1 MLTHTLARLMA
12 VVPSPLK
19 YRLARLKPLYNC
31 LLGFGSRVVTVR
43 LPGGTVRW
51 QIDALT
57 SQQHLLGTYEPYLQ
71 AALARWVRPG
81 DVVYDIGAHAG
92 FHTLCA
98 ALLVGPSGQVIA
110 FEPYPQNF
118 RSLQRQLSL
127 NPGLPA
133 RALAIAASDQTASLR
148 MHRPGSSSQSHIAE
162 TGKVQVAAQSLDDLV
177 QAGVIAPPNLIK
189 LDVEGHEAAVLCGA
203 LTTITAHRPVLLCD
217 YNDADTEALVRQAL
231 GGLAYDVSPGPP
243 VTAVPQVRR

>member
-1 MLTHTLARLMA
+1 MLAHILARLTA
-12 VVPSPLK
+12 VAPTRLK
-19 YRLARLKPLYNC
+19 YALADMRPLY
-31 LLGFGSRVVTVR
+31 LRVLRLGGSTVMVR
-43 LPGGTVRW
+43 LPRGTVRW

-118 RSLQRQLSL
+118 RSLQRRLSL

-133 RALAIAASDQTASLR
+133 RALEIAASDTTAAVR
-148 MHRPGSSSQSHIAE
+148 MHGPGSSSQSHIAE
-162 TGKVQVAAQSLDDLV
+162 AGAVLVDARSLDDLV

-189 LDVEGHEAAVLCGA
+189 LDVEGHEAAVLRGA
-203 LTTITAHRPVLLCD
+203 RATITAHRPVILCD
-217 YNDADTEALVRQAL
+217 YNDADTEAMVRHAL
-231 GGLAYDVSPGPP
+231 SGLAYNVSPGPP
-243 VTAVPQVRR
+243 VTAVPQVRP